1 MLASSA
7 PALPSRHLETKQ
19 VVVVMRQAEGIE
31 IVAHVTSLVYAAM
44 IIALTHTY
52 MCASMRLVSCLLA
65 CSSDLAC
72 FFFASLYVQVQFA
85 IVLYAYVCIIMQSG
99 CVRVH
104 MSATTR
110 RGGHG

>member
-7 PALPSRHLETKQ
+7 PALPSRHLEIKQ
-19 VVVVMRQAEGIE
+19 ASRRRRRRRHAAAGGGNRNSC
-31 IVAHVTSLVYAAM
+31 ARNLTSLCQCV
-44 IIALTHTY
+44 LS
-52 MCASMRLVSCLLA
+52 ASLL
-65 CSSDLAC
+65 
-72 FFFASLYVQVQFA
+72 FFASLYVQVQLA

-110 RGGHG
+110 RSGRG

>member
-7 PALPSRHLETKQ
+7 PALPSRHLEIKQ
-19 VVVVMRQAEGIE
+19 ASRRRRRHAAAGGGNRNSC
-31 IVAHVTSLVYAAM
+31 ARNLTSLCQCV
-44 IIALTHTY
+44 LS
-52 MCASMRLVSCLLA
+52 ASLL
-65 CSSDLAC
+65 
-72 FFFASLYVQVQFA
+72 FFASLYVQVQLA

-110 RGGHG
+110 RSGRG